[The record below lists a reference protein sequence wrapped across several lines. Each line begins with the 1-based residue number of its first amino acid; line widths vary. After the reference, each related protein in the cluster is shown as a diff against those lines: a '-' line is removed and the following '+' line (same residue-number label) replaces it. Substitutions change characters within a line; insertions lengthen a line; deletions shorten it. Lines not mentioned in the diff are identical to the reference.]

1 VPCPNQNSC
10 ETISLDRPT
19 PPPALHM
26 HIKDI
31 EDVTVGLYLQSDTI
45 WFLPALESSLLSARN
60 VELPS
65 PYVLAS
71 DQTVLPP
78 WRPARGSGFFK
89 SNRYPVIV
97 LKSHMLLEAF
107 MRLYVRDLNK
117 RIGLFAL
124 AMVGYMMMYV
134 EEDGFLDAQL
144 LPEPLRTSYE
154 NLKKGRKPVRQ
165 WSKELVE
172 ALGTSGQGF

>member
-1 VPCPNQNSC
+1 
-10 ETISLDRPT
+10 
-19 PPPALHM
+19 
-26 HIKDI
+26 
-31 EDVTVGLYLQSDTI
+31 
-45 WFLPALESSLLSARN
+45 
-60 VELPS
+60 
-65 PYVLAS
+65 
-71 DQTVLPP
+71 
-78 WRPARGSGFFK
+78 
-89 SNRYPVIV
+89 
-97 LKSHMLLEAF
+97 

>member
-1 VPCPNQNSC
+1 
-10 ETISLDRPT
+10 
-19 PPPALHM
+19 
-26 HIKDI
+26 
-31 EDVTVGLYLQSDTI
+31 
-45 WFLPALESSLLSARN
+45 
-60 VELPS
+60 
-65 PYVLAS
+65 
-71 DQTVLPP
+71 
-78 WRPARGSGFFK
+78 
-89 SNRYPVIV
+89 
-97 LKSHMLLEAF
+97 

-124 AMVGYMMMYV
+124 AMVDYMMMYV

-144 LPEPLRTSYE
+144 LPEPLKTSYE